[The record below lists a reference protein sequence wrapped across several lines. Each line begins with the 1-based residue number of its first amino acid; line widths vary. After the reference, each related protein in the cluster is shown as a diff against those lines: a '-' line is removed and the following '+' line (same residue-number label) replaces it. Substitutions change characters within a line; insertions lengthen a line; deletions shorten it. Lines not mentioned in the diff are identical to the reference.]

1 MLNETPFA
9 DVRATPDGFSLPEL
23 KWRELLFTGA
33 LRADG
38 DAYVRDPARPMAP
51 FALAEPFPAG
61 VRFRARR
68 EGGRVVVV
76 RADPAPTLDGEP
88 VTAFD
93 LGSLQAEQRQ
103 QALRYLEFLRVP
115 ALSVGLYRLPAG
127 ATDTQQPHA
136 EDEIYVVLAGRARF
150 SSGAHDEAV
159 APGTLLFVP
168 AHRPH
173 RFHAI
178 EEDLSVL
185 VMFTP
190 AESRASD

>member
-9 DVRATPDGFSLPEL
+9 DVRVTPDGFSIPEL

-33 LRADG
+33 LRPDG
-38 DAYVRDPARPMAP
+38 DAYVRDPERPLAP
-51 FALAEPFPAG
+51 FALADPFPAG

-68 EGGRVVVV
+68 EGDRVVVE
-76 RADPAPTLDGEP
+76 RAGATPAPDSRP
-88 VTAFD
+88 VAAFD
-93 LGSLQAEQRQ
+93 LASLQAEQAQ
-103 QALRYLEFLRVP
+103 QTLRYLEFLRVP
-115 ALSVGLYRLPAG
+115 ALSLGLYRLPAG
-127 ATDTQQPHA
+127 ASDTQQPHA
-136 EDEIYVVLAGRARF
+136 EDEIYVVLSGRARF

-159 APGTLLFVP
+159 GPGALLFVP

-173 RFHAI
+173 HFHAI

-185 VMFTP
+185 VMFAP